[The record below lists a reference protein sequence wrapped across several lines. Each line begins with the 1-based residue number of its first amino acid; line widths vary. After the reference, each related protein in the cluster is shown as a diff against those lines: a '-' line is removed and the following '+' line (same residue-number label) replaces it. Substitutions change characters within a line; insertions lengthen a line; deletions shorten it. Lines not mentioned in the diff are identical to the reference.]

1 MGVILVSLVVVL
13 LVIFAVDAA
22 LRSRH
27 VGDMPDGAEEE
38 TPVKVPKKDAG
49 RRPLASLPREELP
62 EKFRNYTPA
71 MLKIVDMV
79 AEAEQDSEEDDDD
92 GPIVPAWQAA
102 IGPIPG
108 VILKKSRESGRS
120 KMGGDPNLPAALEW
134 PKTPDGVE
142 MAFLTQI
149 HCPDLPT
156 GLGFPETGTLFFF
169 IDPDW
174 GFDMDD
180 KENPLHYR
188 VFYTDLLLPDSPRP
202 RTTPLPKGVE
212 PYREMF
218 VRAEAVESIP
228 GKSEKWDDYRSP
240 VYRMLG
246 HPDYIQI
253 DEDTPAP
260 PPGRMLLLQIDSDES
275 PDGPGWMWGDMGML
289 YFFIDREDLKAGR
302 FENVLLEEEC
312 Y

>member
-38 TPVKVPKKDAG
+38 TPVKM
-49 RRPLASLPREELP
+49 P
-62 EKFRNYTPA
+62 EKYRHNRPSSTQ
-71 MLKIVDMV
+71 LRIR
-79 AEAEQDSEEDDDD
+79 AEKEKDGDSEEEEEDE
-92 GPIVPAWQAA
+92 IPAWQAA
-102 IGPIPG
+102 IGPLPG
-108 VILKKSRESGRS
+108 VILKKAREPKRS

-134 PKTPDGVE
+134 PKTPAGVE

-188 VFYTDLLLPDSPRP
+188 VFHTDLPLPETPRS
-202 RTTPLPKGVE
+202 RSTPLPQGDE

-228 GKSEKWDDYRSP
+228 GKSVEEDKDYWENFHNP
-240 VYRMLG
+240 VFRMLG
-246 HPDYIQI
+246 HPDFVQCHD
-253 DEDTPAP
+253 DEPFP
-260 PPGRMLLLQIDSDES
+260 PSGKLLLLQLDSDQS

>member
-1 MGVILVSLVVVL
+1 MKGKVSAMGVLLVSLAVVL

-27 VGDMPDGAEEE
+27 VGDFPEEEKTPGTMAEKYRHWRPSSVELRIRAEKEKDGDAEEE
-38 TPVKVPKKDAG
+38 
-49 RRPLASLPREELP
+49 
-62 EKFRNYTPA
+62 
-71 MLKIVDMV
+71 
-79 AEAEQDSEEDDDD
+79 EEDE
-92 GPIVPAWQAA
+92 IPAWQAA
-102 IGPIPG
+102 IGPLPG
-108 VILKKSRESGRS
+108 VILKKSREPGRS
-120 KMGGDPNLPAALEW
+120 KMGGAPDLPAAREW

-142 MAFLTQI
+142 MAFLAQI
-149 HCPDLPT
+149 HCPELPA

-174 GFDMDD
+174 GFDMED

-188 VFYTDLLLPDSPRP
+188 VFHTDLLLPDTPRS

-228 GKSEKWDDYRSP
+228 GKSEKWDDCRSP

-246 HPDYIQI
+246 HPDFVQCHD
-253 DEDTPAP
+253 DEPFP
-260 PPGRMLLLQIDSDES
+260 PSGQLLLLQLDSDES

-289 YFFIDREDLKAGR
+289 YFFIDREDFKARR